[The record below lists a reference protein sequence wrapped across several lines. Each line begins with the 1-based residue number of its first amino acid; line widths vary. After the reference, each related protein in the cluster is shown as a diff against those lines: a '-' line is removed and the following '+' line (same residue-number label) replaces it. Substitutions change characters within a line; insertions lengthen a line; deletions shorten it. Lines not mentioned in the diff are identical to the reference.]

1 MRPGGGL
8 MGCQVTQLLQMF
20 LENGQLLRS
29 KGFQVRVLPPLSLEG
44 KPGRVRL
51 VMHDLIAQVLPEPA
65 LPDYPEAIPR
75 GRAT

>member
-1 MRPGGGL
+1 
-8 MGCQVTQLLQMF
+8 
-20 LENGQLLRS
+20 
-29 KGFQVRVLPPLSLEG
+29 LPPLSLEG